1 MDRKLILGMVQD
13 WGIALV
19 IVVGV
24 LVVWGALN
32 PSSPRSGPAPDFV
45 VSDMAGQPAQLADLK
60 GDVVVLNFWA
70 TWCGPCRAEIPEL
83 SAFSEA
89 HRDVVVAGISTDDAM
104 SVKRLA
110 VMAGKYG
117 VTYPIYLDD
126 QHVAAGAYGVSGIP
140 VTFVLDKDR
149 QIVRVIQGST
159 TKEVLEAAVELA
171 RK

>member
-1 MDRKLILGMVQD
+1 MDRKLILGMMQD

-45 VSDMAGQPAQLADLK
+45 VADMAGQPAQLADLK

-83 SAFSEA
+83 SAFAKA
-89 HRDVVVAGISTDDAM
+89 HPDVGMAGISTDDAM

-110 VMAGKYG
+110 AMAGKYG
-117 VTYPIYLDD
+117 ITYPVYLDD
-126 QHVAAGAYGVSGIP
+126 NHIAAGAYGVSAIP
-140 VTFVLDKDR
+140 VTFILDKDR

-159 TKEVLEAAVELA
+159 TQGALEDAVASA

>member
-1 MDRKLILGMVQD
+1 MDRKLILGMAQD

-19 IVVGV
+19 IVVAV

-45 VSDMAGQPAQLADLK
+45 VSSMAGEPSGLADLK
-60 GDVVVLNFWA
+60 GDVVILNFWA

-83 SAFSEA
+83 SAFAKA
-89 HRDVVVAGISTDDAM
+89 HPEVSLVGISTDDAM
-104 SVKRLA
+104 SLKRLV

-117 VTYPIYLDD
+117 ITYPVYLDD
-126 QHVAAGAYGVSGIP
+126 RHKAAGAYGVSSIP

-159 TKEVLEAAVELA
+159 TKDALEAAVEAA

>member
-1 MDRKLILGMVQD
+1 MDRKLILGMAQD

-45 VSDMAGQPAQLADLK
+45 VSDMAGQPAALADLD
-60 GDVVVLNFWA
+60 GDVVILNFWA

-83 SAFSEA
+83 SAFAKA
-89 HRDVVVAGISTDDAM
+89 HPEVDLVGISTDDGI
-104 SVKRLA
+104 SVKRLS

-117 VTYPIYLDD
+117 ITYPVYLDER
-126 QHVAAGAYGVSGIP
+126 HVAAGAYGVSSIP
-140 VTFVLDKDR
+140 VTFILNEER
-149 QIVRVIQGST
+149 EIVRVIQGST
-159 TKEVLEAAVELA
+159 TQDVLESAVELA